1 MYALLVSSV
10 ILGVGASLIN
20 IVTKQVIL
28 ATVGRDSQF
37 AYYAADAGA
46 KCGAFWNASPINVF
60 GLISI
65 EGEIREIIPPDFGA
79 DDSGLFDEENAIL
92 CGGQYRD
99 VATDDDVV
107 RIESNFQIDF
117 ERSCALVQV
126 VKDASDNSV
135 RIISNGYNTECSD
148 IDNDRRIER
157 TVIIEF

>member
-10 ILGVGASLIN
+10 ILGVGASLVN

-65 EGEIREIIPPDFGA
+65 DGEIIPPDFGA
-79 DDSGLFDEENAIL
+79 DDSELFEVDNAIL
-92 CGGQYRD
+92 CGGEYREVD
-99 VATDDDVV
+99 TDDDTV

-117 ERSCALVQV
+117 ERSCALVRV
-126 VKDASDNSV
+126 IKDASDDSV
-135 RIISNGYNTECSD
+135 SIISNGYNTECSD
-148 IDNDRRIER
+148 VDNDRRIER